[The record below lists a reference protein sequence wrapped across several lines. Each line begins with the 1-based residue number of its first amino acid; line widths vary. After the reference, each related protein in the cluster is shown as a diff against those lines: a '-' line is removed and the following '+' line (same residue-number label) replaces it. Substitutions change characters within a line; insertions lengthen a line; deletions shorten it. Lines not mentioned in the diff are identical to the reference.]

1 MFISSCWYPPLLQET
16 EERVSRI
23 NEINTNRL
31 FLPASLDII
40 KVRGFLQY
48 SPAFYSFLVC
58 SAPLLF
64 TPSWSAVLSCSFLLL
79 GFQYSTALYS
89 FLVSRLYCLL
99 LRLGLQYSTAL
110 YSFLVSSTGTL
121 LLFTPSL
128 SNASTAF

>member
-58 SAPLLF
+58 RTLLIF
-64 TPSWSAVLSCSFLLL
+64 SPSWFSVLYCSLLL
-79 GFQYSTALYS
+79 
-89 FLVSRLYCLL
+89 
-99 LRLGLQYSTAL
+99 LGLQYSTVL
-110 YSFLVSSTGTL
+110 YSILVYSTL
-121 LLFTPSL
+121 PLFIPSW
-128 SNASTAF
+128 SKDSTALKWQCHKIFVGIFFINRTHLGP